1 MNMQRVLSTSL
12 LTAIKDIVLMLKE
25 EDQVLPLY
33 KRQQPVFTVPLT
45 EIIVTP
51 DPSNKIEGFKLD

>member
-1 MNMQRVLSTSL
+1 
-12 LTAIKDIVLMLKE
+12 MLKE